1 MIFLFP
7 LDVVLAI
14 VVLVVVG
21 PLLGGVAVVVVVADV
36 LNTAP
41 LLCAAVNRVN
51 SMCHNHFKSLL
62 KRQPKMIKQRRLSD
76 STSTLKAAAVK
87 VRTLFLAPLSPTQP
101 PAFLQTHS
109 RCFFQP
115 TPPPPPPHPGRSWT
129 NFLFNLYAESLK
141 FSSWI
146 VPSVI
151 VHCYSHLRSEICT
164 QVHSLRRH
172 EPTCSKFEQAI

>member
-7 LDVVLAI
+7 LDVVLPVV

-51 SMCHNHFKSLL
+51 SMCHNHFKSIL
-62 KRQPKMIKQRRLSD
+62 KRPPKMIKQSRPSN
-76 STSTLKAAAVK
+76 STSTLKAAADLGSELV
-87 VRTLFLAPLSPTQP
+87 V
-101 PAFLQTHS
+101 
-109 RCFFQP
+109 
-115 TPPPPPPHPGRSWT
+115 
-129 NFLFNLYAESLK
+129 
-141 FSSWI
+141 
-146 VPSVI
+146 
-151 VHCYSHLRSEICT
+151 EICT